1 MATPTNVFQDGPLP
15 HGSFNVTILETA
27 QSYIASAFTLNF
39 DSKHIQALD
48 ANGLADRQKV
58 IPQFQSGSC
67 DFQFDDVSIGMPLP
81 GTTFAVDANQ
91 DGTVE
96 PYIVIKPDRSFSQD
110 DMFKGKATISAAQRP
125 CIYFSNGANTGNLSS
140 ANAVA
145 LANSNILTVGSYLPQ
160 GQTLLVNGYAAS
172 GLPTGLSIAAGNGT
186 ITGTPTAVGAFSVSI
201 TSLNQ
206 SSKKGIRSFTWTI
219 T

>member
-1 MATPTNVFQDGPLP
+1 MATPTTIFQDGPLP

-27 QSYIASAFTLNF
+27 QAYIASGFTLDF

-48 ANGLADRQKV
+48 ATGLPDRQKV
-58 IPQFQSGSC
+58 IPQFQTGSA
-67 DFQFDDVSIGMPLP
+67 DFQFDDVNIGMPNV

-96 PYIVIKPDRSFSQD
+96 PYIVIKPGRTFSQD
-110 DMFKGKATISAAQRP
+110 DMFKGKATIAAAQRP
-125 CIYFSNGANTGNLSS
+125 CIYFSNGANTGNLASS
-140 ANAVA
+140 NGVA
-145 LANSNILTVGSYLPQ
+145 LANTNILTVGSYLPQ
-160 GQTLLVNGYAAS
+160 GQTLLANGYAAS

-186 ITGTPTAVGAFSVSI
+186 VTGTPTAIGAFAVTI

-206 SSKKGIRSFTWTI
+206 SSKKGSRSFTWTI
-219 T
+219 S